1 MKILDTAQSKDIEV
15 NGIKITCYSDGSVES
30 HDNRSRGRSFGG
42 DDGKGYRR
50 IRVKLKILHVH
61 ELIAMAFV
69 GDRPKGYDVDHING
83 NKSDNRPSNLRYVT
97 RSQNL
102 RGHQKVRGRSKYRGV
117 SIDTSNPKFIVRV
130 GLGKE
135 NNYKNKYLGSFT
147 DEKEAAIA
155 RDTFC
160 FNELGYPLE
169 GLNFPEL
176 FVDKQKDSVQV
187 TSMQNGEENIER
199 LQTQIE
205 MIRQESRLLS
215 YRIERMTLQRKRLQ
229 NEKRE
234 LKDLLLVARK
244 P

>member
-1 MKILDTAQSKDIEV
+1 MITKETSKEIKV
-15 NGIKITCYSDGSVES
+15 NGARVTCYSDGSVES
-30 HDNRSRGRSFGG
+30 HDNHSRGRSFGS

-50 IRVKLKILHVH
+50 VMVKYRVSYVH

-69 GDRPKGYDVDHING
+69 GDRPKCYDVDHING
-83 NKSDNRPSNLRYVT
+83 DKSDNRPSNLRYVT

-117 SIDTSNPKFIVRV
+117 SIDRSNPKFIVRV

-147 DEKEAAIA
+147 DEKDAAIA

-160 FNELGYPLE
+160 FEQLGYPLE

-176 FVDKQKDSVQV
+176 FVDKQEDSVQV
-187 TSMQNGEENIER
+187 TSMQNSEENIER

-215 YRIERMTLQRKRLQ
+215 YRIERMTEQRKSLQ
-229 NEKRE
+229 EEKRK
-234 LKDLLLVARK
+234 LKELLLVARK

>member
-1 MKILDTAQSKDIEV
+1 MITKETSKDITV
-15 NGIKITCYSDGSVES
+15 NGTKVTCYSDGSVES
-30 HDNRSRGRSFGG
+30 HDNHSRGRSFGS
-42 DDGKGYRR
+42 DDGQGYRK
-50 IRVKLKILHVH
+50 IMVKYRGSYVH
-61 ELIAMAFV
+61 ELIATAFI
-69 GDRPKGYDVDHING
+69 GNRPKNYDVDHING
-83 NKSDNRPSNLRYVT
+83 DKSDNRPSNLRYVT

-102 RGHQKVRGRSKYRGV
+102 RGHQKVRGKSKYRGV
-117 SIDTSNPKFIVRV
+117 SIDTLNPKFIVRV

-147 DEKEAAIA
+147 DEKDAAIA

-160 FNELGYPLE
+160 FEELGYPLE

-187 TSMQNGEENIER
+187 TSMQNTEENIER
-199 LQTQIE
+199 VQTQID

-215 YRIERMTLQRKRLQ
+215 YRIDRMTEQRKGLQ
-229 NEKRE
+229 EEKRK
-234 LKDLLLVARK
+234 LKDFLTQARK

>member
-1 MKILDTAQSKDIEV
+1 MITKETSKDTTV
-15 NGIKITCYSDGSVES
+15 NGTKVTCYSDGSVES
-30 HDNRSRGRSFGG
+30 HDNHSRGRSFGS
-42 DDGKGYRR
+42 DDGQGYRK
-50 IRVKLKILHVH
+50 IMVKYRGSYVH
-61 ELIAMAFV
+61 ELIATAFI
-69 GDRPKGYDVDHING
+69 GNRPKNYDVDHING
-83 NKSDNRPSNLRYVT
+83 DKSDNRPSNLRYVT

-102 RGHQKVRGRSKYRGV
+102 RGHQKVRGKSKYRGV
-117 SIDTSNPKFIVRV
+117 SIDTLNPKFIVRV

-147 DEKEAAIA
+147 DEKDAAIA

-160 FNELGYPLE
+160 FEELGYPLE

-187 TSMQNGEENIER
+187 TSMQNTEENIER
-199 LQTQIE
+199 VQTQID

-215 YRIERMTLQRKRLQ
+215 YRIDRMTEQRKGLQ
-229 NEKRE
+229 EEKRK
-234 LKDLLLVARK
+234 LKDFLTQARK